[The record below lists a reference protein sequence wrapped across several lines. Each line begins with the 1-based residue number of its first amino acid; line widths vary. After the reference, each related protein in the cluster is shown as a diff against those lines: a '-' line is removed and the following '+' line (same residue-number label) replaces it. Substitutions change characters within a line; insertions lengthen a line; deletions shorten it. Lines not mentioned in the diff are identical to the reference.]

1 MLNIDLM
8 FVEVRND
15 YYDKLQPHF
24 SCPNR
29 FFNENFFREYGYT
42 AKLEGNLLTL
52 DYEGHSFQ
60 YVYCYELEGVDWNR
74 RLSMDNTRLFDTA
87 DRIITQRLR
96 QLVKRINSK

>member
-1 MLNIDLM
+1 MLYIDLM

-15 YYDKLQPHF
+15 DYDKSHPHF

-29 FFNENFFREYGYT
+29 FFIEGFFRENGYT

-52 DYEGHSFQ
+52 EHEGYCFQ
-60 YVYCYELEGVDWNR
+60 YVYCYELEGIDWGR
-74 RLSMDNTRLFDTA
+74 RMNMDNTRLFDTA

>member
-1 MLNIDLM
+1 MLYLDLM

-15 YYDKLQPHF
+15 NCDKLHPHF
-24 SCPNR
+24 SFPDR
-29 FFNENFFREYGYT
+29 FFSEDFFRENGYT

-52 DYEGHSFQ
+52 DGEGHSFQ
-60 YVYCYELEGVDWNR
+60 FVYCYDLEGIDWSR
-74 RLSMDNTRLFDTA
+74 RMTMDNARFFDVV